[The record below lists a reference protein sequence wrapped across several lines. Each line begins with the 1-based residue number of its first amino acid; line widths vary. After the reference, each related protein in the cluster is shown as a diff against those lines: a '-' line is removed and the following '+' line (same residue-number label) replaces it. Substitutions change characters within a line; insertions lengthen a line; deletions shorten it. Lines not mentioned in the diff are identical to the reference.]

1 MAKITLK
8 IPVSASWSWS
18 GSPSNSNQLVLVT
31 HPTPPKK
38 IIKIC
43 PQVKTTTANL
53 GESRYQIWAGA
64 RSENSIRAHA
74 PSADTPLASL
84 SYSAIN
90 LTTIY
95 RQVQI
100 ALTEY
105 VIRRIALLNSC
116 KYVIYIQYHTQSVT
130 VSTDFF
136 LPRAKLECGTLY
148 DGPTNYFS
156 VS

>member
-1 MAKITLK
+1 
-8 IPVSASWSWS
+8 
-18 GSPSNSNQLVLVT
+18 
-31 HPTPPKK
+31 
-38 IIKIC
+38 
-43 PQVKTTTANL
+43 VKTTTANL

-64 RSENSIRAHA
+64 RSGNSIRAHA
-74 PSADTPLASL
+74 PSADTPLSSP

-95 RQVQI
+95 RQVQT

-130 VSTDFF
+130 VSTDVFAARKARMWDAVRWPNQ
-136 LPRAKLECGTLY
+136 LV
-148 DGPTNYFS
+148 FS
-156 VS
+156 VVRSTWRLYLSKSTSIREYFT